1 MPSRFS
7 DVLRQIISFLV
18 DSPLVLPMPSLSF
31 ISLPKAPK
39 APRWISKVPRPL
51 FSAARVDPV
60 SLTPPHPY
68 ASPDII
74 DIQGHTTHESVGERT
89 VSEKRSG
96 QIFSHPKPNFELPPD
111 PFGSDW
117 FQTTYNV
124 PPSHQSSG
132 GSKIAA
138 SQTVGSNREWKPSR
152 SAQEEIQRDD
162 DDDFDHFDHSTSED
176 DVLDYLKSI
185 DVSD

>member
-1 MPSRFS
+1 
-7 DVLRQIISFLV
+7 
-18 DSPLVLPMPSLSF
+18 
-31 ISLPKAPK
+31 
-39 APRWISKVPRPL
+39 
-51 FSAARVDPV
+51 
-60 SLTPPHPY
+60 
-68 ASPDII
+68 
-74 DIQGHTTHESVGERT
+74 

-96 QIFSHPKPNFELPPD
+96 QIFSHTKTNFELPPD

-124 PPSHQSSG
+124 PSSHQSSG

-162 DDDFDHFDHSTSED
+162 DDDDFDHSTSED

>member
-1 MPSRFS
+1 M
-7 DVLRQIISFLV
+7 DVLTISFLA
-18 DSPLVLPMPSLSF
+18 DSPLVFSMPSLSF

-51 FSAARVDPV
+51 FSARVGPV

-68 ASPDII
+68 ASPDVI
-74 DIQGHTTHESVGERT
+74 DIQGHTTHESVDERT

-96 QIFSHPKPNFELPPD
+96 QIFSHTKPDFELPPD

-117 FQTTYNV
+117 FQTTHNV

-132 GSKIAA
+132 GSKVAA
-138 SQTVGSNREWKPSR
+138 GRRVGPNRDWKPSR

-162 DDDFDHFDHSTSED
+162 DDDFDHSTSED

>member
-1 MPSRFS
+1 MPT
-7 DVLRQIISFLV
+7 
-18 DSPLVLPMPSLSF
+18 LSF

-68 ASPDII
+68 AYPGII
-74 DIQGHTTHESVGERT
+74 DIHDHTTHESVVERT

-96 QIFSHPKPNFELPPD
+96 QIFSHTKADFELPTD

-117 FQTTYNV
+117 FQTTFNV
-124 PPSHQSSG
+124 PPSNQSSG

-138 SQTVGSNREWKPSR
+138 GRTAGSNREWKPSR

-162 DDDFDHFDHSTSED
+162 DDFDPSTSED

-185 DVSD
+185 DVSDRLD